1 MARRLSFS
9 EFMTHRATLAAEA
22 VVAAFVPLLY
32 YACRTTAHVYIDIYS
47 FDGAS
52 QMIFWFMVADAIGV
66 LAIAFLRWRAER
78 FGGESLPKAYT
89 ACAVAAFFLTVV
101 FMIVDFVMLGIM
113 GSESSPIG
121 EGIGKSLLCRAVDDY
136 GVDELTVNEENARAV
151 GFYEHMGFQP
161 YNRSERDEQGGY
173 HPILYMKK
181 V

>member
-1 MARRLSFS
+1 MAFACKEMKKREEHIIARSTDIWES
-9 EFMTHRATLAAEA
+9 SVRATHSFLTADEIEGIKQYVPKLLREVEHLIVAEDEKGVPVA
-22 VVAAFVPLLY
+22 FAGIGGRKLEMLFVAAS
-32 YACRTTAHVYIDIYS
+32 H
-47 FDGAS
+47 
-52 QMIFWFMVADAIGV
+52 
-66 LAIAFLRWRAER
+66 
-78 FGGESLPKAYT
+78 
-89 ACAVAAFFLTVV
+89 
-101 FMIVDFVMLGIM
+101 
-113 GSESSPIG
+113 IG

>member
-32 YACRTTAHVYIDIYS
+32 Y
-47 FDGAS
+47 
-52 QMIFWFMVADAIGV
+52 
-66 LAIAFLRWRAER
+66 
-78 FGGESLPKAYT
+78 
-89 ACAVAAFFLTVV
+89 
-101 FMIVDFVMLGIM
+101 
-113 GSESSPIG
+113 IG

-161 YNRSERDEQGGY
+161 YAGTE
-173 HPILYMKK
+173 
-181 V
+181 

>member
-22 VVAAFVPLLY
+22 VVAAFVPFLY

-89 ACAVAAFFLTVV
+89 ACAVAAFFLTV
-101 FMIVDFVMLGIM
+101 
-113 GSESSPIG
+113 SHIG

-136 GVDELTVNEENARAV
+136 DVDELTVNEENARAV

-161 YNRSERDEQGGY
+161 YAGTE
-173 HPILYMKK
+173 
-181 V
+181 